1 LQKGKLSC
9 AGPARTVWHGLAFIV
24 PVCYN
29 EAYSLNERVNE
40 PMKIYEK
47 APAKINLLL
56 DVLRKRGDGYHE
68 VEMIMTM
75 VDLADRLE
83 MEELPRDAI
92 IISSQ
97 VGYIPLDEK
106 NLAFQAARLIKE
118 RYDVRKGVYIHLDK
132 KIPVAAGL
140 AGGSS
145 DAAAAL
151 RGLNRLWGLGISEDE
166 LCDLGAELGSDVPFC
181 VTGGTAIARGRGEKL
196 EHISPP
202 PQCWVVLAKP
212 PINVSTADVYGRLR
226 ANELKDHPSIEFM
239 RGALARGSFHDM
251 CEGLGNVLEN
261 VTLELYPEVRQLK
274 ESMLRLGADGVL
286 MSGSG
291 PTVFGLVSKQAK
303 LPRIYNGLRGYCKE
317 VYVVR
322 MLT

>member
-1 LQKGKLSC
+1 
-9 AGPARTVWHGLAFIV
+9 
-24 PVCYN
+24 
-29 EAYSLNERVNE
+29 
-40 PMKIYEK
+40 MKIYEK

-56 DVLRKRGDGYHE
+56 DVLRKRDDGYHE

-83 MEELPRDAI
+83 MEELPRDTI

-118 RYDVRKGVYIHLDK
+118 RYDVKQGVYIHLDK

-151 RGLNRLWGLGISEDE
+151 RGLNRLWKLQIPEEE
-166 LCDLGAELGSDVPFC
+166 LCRLGAELGSDVPFC
-181 VTGGTAIARGRGEKL
+181 VTGGTAIARGRGEVL
-196 EHISPP
+196 EHIANP

-212 PINVSTADVYGRLR
+212 PINVSTADVYSRFR
-226 ANELKDHPSIEFM
+226 ANELKEHPSIPNM
-239 RGALARGSFHDM
+239 VSALERGSFNDI

-261 VTLELYPEVRQLK
+261 VTLDVYPEVMQLK
-274 ESMLRLGADGVL
+274 ESMIRLGADGVL

-291 PTVFGLVSKQAK
+291 PTVFGLVSKEAK
-303 LPRIYNGLRGYCKE
+303 LPRIYNGLRGFCKE

>member
-1 LQKGKLSC
+1 
-9 AGPARTVWHGLAFIV
+9 
-24 PVCYN
+24 
-29 EAYSLNERVNE
+29 
-40 PMKIYEK
+40 MKIYEK

-56 DVLRKRGDGYHE
+56 DVLRKREDGFHE

-83 MEELPRDAI
+83 MEELQRDQI

-97 VGYIPLDEK
+97 AGYIPLDEK
-106 NLAFQAARLIKE
+106 NLAFQAAKLIKD

-151 RGLNRLWGLGISEDE
+151 RGLNRLWGLGISDEE
-166 LCDLGAELGSDVPFC
+166 LCVLGAELGSDVPFC
-181 VTGGTAIARGRGEKL
+181 VTGGTAIATGRGERL
-196 EHISPP
+196 ERIDNP

-212 PINVSTADVYGRLR
+212 PINVSTADVYGKFR
-226 ANELKDHPSIEFM
+226 ASEVKEHPSMKDMLSSI
-239 RGALARGSFHDM
+239 ARGSFTDM
-251 CEGLGNVLEN
+251 CASLGNVLEE
-261 VTLELYPEVRQLK
+261 VTLKHYPEVLQLK
-274 ESMLRLGADGVL
+274 ESMQKLGAEGVL

-291 PTVFGLVSKQAK
+291 PTVFGLVSKEAK
-303 LPRIYNGLRGYCKE
+303 LARIYNGLRGFCKE